1 MERDRIKV
9 EACNIEAETTVLNF
23 NGNIPAKCFYFLT
36 GTVFGN
42 LNLSLV
48 GPLSTGLPEPRYP

>member
-48 GPLSTGLPEPRYP
+48 GPLSTGLPG